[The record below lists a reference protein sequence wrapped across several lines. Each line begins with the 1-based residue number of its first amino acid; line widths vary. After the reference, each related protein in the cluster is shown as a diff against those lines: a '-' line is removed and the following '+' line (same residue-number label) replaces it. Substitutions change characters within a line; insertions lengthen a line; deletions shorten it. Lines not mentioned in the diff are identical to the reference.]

1 MFLLEPIFKKDFTDF
16 GLRGVPQIR
25 KENMIKKD
33 LKYAKE
39 AAEKRI
45 NSTKWAYVS
54 LLHILGLA
62 CFTSNNPSLFYD
74 LYLPFYSVR
83 DFISIV

>member
-1 MFLLEPIFKKDFTDF
+1 MQRT
-16 GLRGVPQIR
+16 
-25 KENMIKKD
+25 
-33 LKYAKE
+33 
-39 AAEKRI
+39 AAEKRV
-45 NSTKWAYVS
+45 NSAKWAYVS

>member
-1 MFLLEPIFKKDFTDF
+1 MIELKFKKDFTDF
-16 GLRGVPQIR
+16 GLRGVLQSR
-25 KENMIKKD
+25 KGNIIKKD
-33 LKYAKE
+33 LKYAKDR
-39 AAEKRI
+39 AEKRV
-45 NSTKWAYVS
+45 NSAKWAYVS